1 MKIFQIVKIEE
12 MGVLTMKKTA
22 SLLGLVMGLVLSM
35 ALVSFSVAAD
45 YPTKP
50 ITFICPMAA
59 GGEGD
64 LHIRAFA
71 SSAEKI
77 LGQPVIVVNKTGA
90 AGMIGLQVCASAA
103 PDGYTLA
110 LSSNVFLLPIEWEI
124 ANGRKPL
131 TTLDDFV
138 SAGAF
143 GQGLFVIAVPYDSP
157 WKTLTDLIQAGKA
170 KPGQYVFAS
179 GGINHPSHIAVEML
193 MKAAGVKFRHVPYTG
208 GSPAVAA
215 LVGKHADFGAMSFTA
230 AFPLAQGNK
239 LRILAVTSPTR
250 YKASPETPTLKESG
264 IDYEWLT
271 LSVIWA
277 PQKTPKP
284 ILEKL
289 EEVVKKVTEDK
300 SFVNTL
306 EKPGSDVVFKSSDE
320 VNKFMK
326 NERERFTKLFQQ
338 LTEEEKTKK

>member
-1 MKIFQIVKIEE
+1 
-12 MGVLTMKKTA
+12 MKKIA
-22 SLLGLVMGLVLSM
+22 HLFRFVIAVMLSVGM
-35 ALVSFSVAAD
+35 AYSFVAAAD

-50 ITFICPMAA
+50 ITFVCPMAA

-77 LGQPVIVVNKTGA
+77 LGQPVVVVNKTGA
-90 AGMIGLQVCASAA
+90 AGMIGLQACASAV

-110 LSSNVFLLPIEWEI
+110 LSANVFLLPIEWEI

-131 TTLDDFV
+131 ITLDDFISV
-138 SAGAF
+138 GAF

-157 WKTLTDLIQAGKA
+157 WKTLPDLIQAGKT

-193 MKAAGVKFRHVPYTG
+193 MKVAGVKFRHVPYTG
-208 GSPAVAA
+208 GAPSVAA
-215 LVGKHADFGAMSFTA
+215 VVGKHADFGAMSFTA
-230 AFPLAQGNK
+230 AYPLAQGNK
-239 LRILAVTSPTR
+239 VRLLAVTTPTR
-250 YKASPETPTLKESG
+250 YKASPETPTLKEFG
-264 IDYEWLT
+264 IDYEWIT

-284 ILEKL
+284 VLVKL
-289 EEVVKKVTEDK
+289 EEVVKKVCEDP
-300 SFVNTL
+300 SFVKTL
-306 EKPGSDVVFKSSDE
+306 EKPGSDVIFKSSDE
-320 VNKFMK
+320 VNRFMK
-326 NERERFTKLFQQ
+326 SEKEKFTKLFQQ
-338 LTEEEKTKK
+338 LTEEEKSKK

>member
-1 MKIFQIVKIEE
+1 MEVW
-12 MGVLTMKKTA
+12 MMKKMA
-22 SLLGLVMGLVLSM
+22 SLFRWVIVVMLSIGM
-35 ALVSFSVAAD
+35 SYSYVAAAD

-77 LGQPVIVVNKTGA
+77 LGQPVVVVNKTGA
-90 AGMIGLQVCASAA
+90 AGMIGLQACAGAV

-110 LSSNVFLLPIEWEI
+110 LSANVFLLPIEWEI

-131 TTLDDFV
+131 ITLDDFISV
-138 SAGAF
+138 GAF
-143 GQGLFVIAVPYDSP
+143 GQGLFVIAVPFDSP
-157 WKTLTDLIQAGKA
+157 WKTLADLIQAGKA

-179 GGINHPSHIAVEML
+179 GGINHPSHIAVEMM
-193 MKAAGVKFRHVPYTG
+193 MKVAGVKFRHVPYTG
-208 GSPAVAA
+208 GAPSVAA
-215 LVGKHADFGAMSFTA
+215 VVGKHADFGAMSFTA
-230 AFPLAQGNK
+230 AYPLAQGNK
-239 LRILAVTSPTR
+239 VRLLAVTTPTR
-250 YKASPETPTLKESG
+250 YKASPETPTFKEFG

-284 ILEKL
+284 VLEKL
-289 EEVVKKVTEDK
+289 EEVVKKVCEDK
-300 SFVNTL
+300 SFVKTL
-306 EKPGSDVVFKSSDE
+306 EKPGSDVIFKSSDE

-326 NERERFTKLFQQ
+326 NEREKFTKLFQQ
-338 LTEEEKTKK
+338 LTEEEKSKK

>member
-1 MKIFQIVKIEE
+1 MMRKIAF
-12 MGVLTMKKTA
+12 
-22 SLLGLVMGLVLSM
+22 LLGLVMAIVLSV
-35 ALVSFSVAAD
+35 ALVSFSVVAAD

-50 ITFICPMAA
+50 ITLICPMAA

-64 LHIRAFA
+64 LHVRAFA
-71 SSAEKI
+71 SSAEKL
-77 LGQPVIVVNKTGA
+77 LGQPIPVVNKTGA
-90 AGMIGLQVCASAA
+90 AGLIGLQACADAA

-110 LSSNVFLLPIEWEI
+110 SASNVYLLPMEWEI

-131 TTLDDFV
+131 VTLNDFISV
-138 SAGAF
+138 GAF

-170 KPGQYVFAS
+170 KPGQYIFAS

-193 MKAAGVKFRHVPYTG
+193 MKVAGVKFRHVPYTG
-208 GSPAVAA
+208 GAPAVAA
-215 LVGKHADFGAMSFTA
+215 VVGKHADLGAMSFTA

-239 LRILAVTSPTR
+239 VRLLAVTTPTR
-250 YKASPETPTLKESG
+250 YKASPDIPTFRDFG
-264 IDYEWLT
+264 IDYEWVT
-271 LSVIWA
+271 LSGIWV
-277 PQKTPKP
+277 PQQTPKP

-306 EKPGSDVVFKSSDE
+306 EKPGSDVIFKSGDD

-326 NERERFTKLFQQ
+326 NERERFTTLFKQ
-338 LTEEEKTKK
+338 LTEEEKSKK